1 MRRPGSL
8 CHRALVWMA
17 LAVCVA
23 GCATDSQV
31 RSAITEVNESF
42 RIEYERIL
50 TEKGS
55 RTYAVKQSQAFA
67 ALRSALSRL
76 GMRIIDQAPE
86 IGYLNVY
93 APAPNPLNAEEW
105 SVAAQAD
112 LPKMR
117 EIAARH
123 VGVLGRFLRFEPE
136 GLDIVINAVA
146 IGVGAGSEVSL
157 TMRMRETAPPASGMP
172 RREYAPPTAVRL
184 GLDKIWSEL
193 DRELKVAARKS

>member
-1 MRRPGSL
+1 MRRRGAL
-8 CHRALVWMA
+8 RRRALLWVA
-17 LAVCVA
+17 LAACMA
-23 GCATDSQV
+23 GCASDSQV

-50 TEKGS
+50 SEKGS
-55 RTYAVKQSQAFA
+55 RVYPVKPQQAFA
-67 ALRSALSRL
+67 ALRNALSRL
-76 GMRIIDQAPE
+76 GMRIADQAPE
-86 IGYLNVY
+86 IGYLNAY
-93 APAPNPLNAEEW
+93 APAPNPLDAQEW

-117 EIAARH
+117 EIAAKH
-123 VGVLGRFLRFEPE
+123 VGFIGRLLRFEPE

-146 IGVGAGSEVSL
+146 IGSRGGSEILL

-184 GLDKIWSEL
+184 GLDKIWREV
-193 DRELKVAARKS
+193 DRELGAPRSKP